1 MVPGINHHQEISLS
15 SICGAAAVAVLVV
28 ALIKV
33 AVAVVHMA
41 NLIFQCLLL
50 VLQNLSLLVVE
61 VEVVLVEE
69 CRNLRIVTIR
79 LMVDKVV
86 MVVDILT

>member
-1 MVPGINHHQEISLS
+1 V
-15 SICGAAAVAVLVV
+15 AVAVLVV
-28 ALIKV
+28 VLGKV
-33 AVAVVHMA
+33 VEVVVHMV

-61 VEVVLVEE
+61 VVVVLMEE
-69 CRNLRIVTIR
+69 CHNLRIVIIR

-86 MVVDILT
+86 MVVTTVT

>member
-1 MVPGINHHQEISLS
+1 
-15 SICGAAAVAVLVV
+15 VAVLVV

-50 VLQNLSLLVVE
+50 VLQNLSLLEVE
-61 VEVVLVEE
+61 VEVVLMEE
-69 CRNLRIVTIR
+69 RHNLRIVIIR

-86 MVVDILT
+86 MVVTTLT